1 MPTER
6 TGSALHR
13 VLDAVDVET
22 YLVCASAQEG
32 RELARLLGRELNLG
46 DVDVMFEEFDGF
58 GVRVRLR
65 AMVHR
70 PAARYAWLGE
80 AEAGER

>member
-1 MPTER
+1 MGTDRPAP
-6 TGSALHR
+6 ALSR

-22 YLVCASAQEG
+22 YLVCSSAQEG

-46 DVDVMFEEFDGF
+46 DVDVMFEEFDGY

-70 PAARYAWLGE
+70 PASRYAWLGDARE
-80 AEAGER
+80 EG